1 MFPGTIRAPSSGS
14 RHQNGLRGVA
24 GDVDSVCL
32 VLVCRTVSP
41 AATVPAGVGAVS
53 GSKFCS
59 VNQRSPWVTVRV
71 ES

>member
-1 MFPGTIRAPSSGS
+1 MFLGQSGPEQWLQTPE
-14 RHQNGLRGVA
+14 RFAGRVA
-24 GDVDSVCL
+24 GDVESVCL

-59 VNQRSPWVTVRV
+59 VNERPPKW
-71 ES
+71 